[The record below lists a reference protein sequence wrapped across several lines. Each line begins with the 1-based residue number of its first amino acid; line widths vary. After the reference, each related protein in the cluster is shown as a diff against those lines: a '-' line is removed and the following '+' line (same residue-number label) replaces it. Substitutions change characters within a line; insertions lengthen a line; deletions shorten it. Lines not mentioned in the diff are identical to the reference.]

1 MRDVEVRYAEHEGKC
16 LAYEVFGEG
25 PTDLLVHQVCYPIDL
40 TWDLPQLSDF
50 MDSLGECARV
60 IAFDSRGE
68 GASDPIDDPGA
79 ATLEAWCDDVFA
91 VLDAAGAD
99 RVTVFDMTTGVGGIM
114 LAATYPDRVRSLIL
128 SHLWTSNP
136 DLRDMSASDL
146 RQASREFCSV
156 ESLEVDNPR
165 VAHDP
170 VLRQWWGRARR
181 LLLSPEAAFDYYRW
195 GGRMDVE
202 PLLSSVRVPT
212 LVLHR
217 RDNRVFDIEMSRR
230 AAAKIRDARFVGLPG
245 SETDLFLGDTRSVL
259 AAIRPFLEDES
270 SSALDEVR
278 PLATVLFTD
287 IVSSTEQLAAVGD
300 SAWRR
305 LLDDLDHTTVR
316 IVAEHRG
323 RVVKQTGDG
332 ILATFDG
339 PARSVRCARAIS
351 DGAGALGIAVRAGVH
366 TGEVELRGDDI
377 AGLGVN
383 IASRIEGLAQPGE
396 VLVSRTVTDL
406 VAGSGLDFDDRGE
419 HNLKGVPGH
428 WQLFAARY

>member
-25 PTDLLVHQVCYPIDL
+25 PTDLLIHQVCYPIDL

-60 IAFDSRGE
+60 IAFDSCGE

-136 DLRDMSASDL
+136 DSRDMSASDL

-181 LLLSPEAAFDYYRW
+181 LSLSPEAAFDYYRW

-217 RDNRVFDIEMSRR
+217 REHRVFDIEMSRR
-230 AAAKIRDARFVGLPG
+230 AAAKIRDARFVGFRALK
-245 SETDLFLGDTRSVL
+245 TDLSWATPVPYSPPSGRSSKMSHPRLSTRFVPWRPCCSLTSCHRLNSSPPSATAHGDGYSTISITPPS
-259 AAIRPFLEDES
+259 AS
-270 SSALDEVR
+270 S
-278 PLATVLFTD
+278 P
-287 IVSSTEQLAAVGD
+287 STGAV
-300 SAWRR
+300 
-305 LLDDLDHTTVR
+305 
-316 IVAEHRG
+316 
-323 RVVKQTGDG
+323 VVKQTGDG

-339 PARSVRCARAIS
+339 PARESGAPPNSSTPPQRRRSRRAPGYTPERSNSDHPTSPASPCTPPIESLTSRARTRFS
-351 DGAGALGIAVRAGVH
+351 CPEPWSTSPPDRA
-366 TGEVELRGDDI
+366 
-377 AGLGVN
+377 
-383 IASRIEGLAQPGE
+383 
-396 VLVSRTVTDL
+396 
-406 VAGSGLDFDDRGE
+406 
-419 HNLKGVPGH
+419 
-428 WQLFAARY
+428 